1 MNLWRDYVLTF
12 CVPTHSR
19 PHTLERCLR
28 SIAEQI
34 WWTEGEPFPI
44 CIKVIDD
51 QSPPE
56 SVEILERLAA
66 EYPFLSHRRMEVHGD
81 YSTAFRE
88 MFCEARDSE
97 WVWTFGDDDQLLPGA
112 LDLIRKKLVE
122 EPTDLQFVHVAETA
136 RASGQNAVHR
146 GTLLD
151 LCNHF
156 GWIEMTGFITGN
168 ITRGERLWRAAQTP
182 RWGRYAKSAFVQ
194 SAALL
199 EELAH
204 DQCALFDIPL
214 IEPQRKDDGTSPD
227 TMQKW
232 REQNIDIR
240 YQFAA
245 ECVEAMFEEG
255 VLTKELE
262 PKFFRYL
269 SYDLAGRFLSHWAA
283 DYINQGIVYD
293 DLTFA
298 RAQKL
303 ALFLRDKDA
312 AKKIHDDIEA
322 LRTLTILHSG
332 LKQNLDTLLA
342 RIAEIAQR
350 RQVALYPY
358 TFVGLP
364 EPSTETTMEQ
374 RV

>member
-1 MNLWRDYVLTF
+1 MLTF
-12 CVPTHSR
+12 CIPTHSR
-19 PHTLERCLR
+19 PHTLERCIR
-28 SIAEQI
+28 SIAEQV
-34 WWTEGEPFPI
+34 TTDDI

-56 SVEILERLAA
+56 SVEILQRLSQ
-66 EYPFLSHRRMEVHGD
+66 EFPFLSHRRMEVHGD
-81 YSTAFRE
+81 YTTAFRE

-97 WVWTFGDDDQLLPGA
+97 WVWTFGDDDHLLPGA
-112 LDLIRKKLVE
+112 LALAHKKLIE
-122 EPTDLQFVHVAETA
+122 DHTDLQFVHVAETA

-146 GTLLD
+146 GTLID

-168 ITRGERLWRAAQTP
+168 ITRGERLWHAGQTP
-182 RWGRYAKSAFVQ
+182 RWNRYAKSAFVQ

-214 IEPQRKDDGTSPD
+214 IEPQRNDGGTSAD
-227 TMQKW
+227 TMGKW

-245 ECVEAMFEEG
+245 ECIEAMFEEG
-255 VLTKELE
+255 VLTQELE
-262 PKFFRYL
+262 TKFFRYL
-269 SYDLAGRFLSHWAA
+269 SYDLAGRFLSNWAA

-298 RAQKL
+298 RAGKL
-303 ALFLRDKDA
+303 ALFLRDKEV
-312 AKKIHDDIEA
+312 AKKIHEDLEA
-322 LRTLTILHSG
+322 LRTFTVLHSG
-332 LKQNLDTLLA
+332 LKANLDVLLA
-342 RIAEIAQR
+342 RVAEISER
-350 RQVALYPY
+350 RQGALYPY

-364 EPSTETTMEQ
+364 EASEKTVDHQP
-374 RV
+374 V